1 MKKVFISLFAYV
13 LTAFLICMGIS
24 IFATDKPILL
34 ESQNASYIFLQ
45 GMLYFFRVLP
55 ALFGSAFL
63 MLLSIYFG
71 QNTGNAKERF
81 SPAIF
86 KHFKMVIFTSLGMVF
101 ILTMSFEIF
110 VPAINAHQRLAE
122 AAPRLLNEYLIS
134 GRYCYV
140 IKNYYL
146 AHEYGRQALR
156 LSPGNED
163 AQKLIDDSERSLH
176 SMRARP
182 KAREKTV
189 DDSYRWQELNNETVF
204 SLLEKSKKAYA
215 EKRWFDAHYFAQ
227 LAVSTGTE
235 ADVNLLDARRM
246 AAEAWNRL
254 NDSAPIA
261 DQAAKKLFEKKK
273 KAYFY
278 LMNDDNLEAYYE
290 FQELYNE
297 GGIFVDPDIK
307 NYYEIAKERLAQEAF
322 FIDETLHL
330 QLFESAQNVYFTITH
345 PDGVKDVVYIKGI
358 TMVSNSGRM
367 IQYLREFSLYTFGRD
382 GHFIRS
388 VKTPYAKMVA
398 EPISIFDANTAIQY
412 GIKESFK
419 NIPYVILRSVA
430 RESTRLRNDP
440 VFTYAKSIPLDER
453 EEENV
458 LLLAMPFTDFN
469 LACDAV
475 VGPKNMN
482 LVNLIK
488 MVNRA
493 EHFGYSAEVFQA
505 VLIQRVTYPLLLLIL
520 MIAFASFAWN
530 YRLKHNQIFKF
541 VWILNFPACTLVLYL
556 VLEIC
561 IYVSEILCYTLVG
574 FSSQMTVLSAIGIY
588 IVLFLL
594 VSLFFLARR
603 SGK

>member
-1 MKKVFISLFAYV
+1 
-13 LTAFLICMGIS
+13 
-24 IFATDKPILL
+24 
-34 ESQNASYIFLQ
+34 
-45 GMLYFFRVLP
+45 
-55 ALFGSAFL
+55 
-63 MLLSIYFG
+63 
-71 QNTGNAKERF
+71 
-81 SPAIF
+81 
-86 KHFKMVIFTSLGMVF
+86 
-101 ILTMSFEIF
+101 
-110 VPAINAHQRLAE
+110 
-122 AAPRLLNEYLIS
+122 
-134 GRYCYV
+134 
-140 IKNYYL
+140 
-146 AHEYGRQALR
+146 
-156 LSPGNED
+156 
-163 AQKLIDDSERSLH
+163 
-176 SMRARP
+176 
-182 KAREKTV
+182 
-189 DDSYRWQELNNETVF
+189 
-204 SLLEKSKKAYA
+204 
-215 EKRWFDAHYFAQ
+215 
-227 LAVSTGTE
+227 
-235 ADVNLLDARRM
+235 
-246 AAEAWNRL
+246 
-254 NDSAPIA
+254 
-261 DQAAKKLFEKKK
+261 
-273 KAYFY
+273 
-278 LMNDDNLEAYYE
+278 
-290 FQELYNE
+290 
-297 GGIFVDPDIK
+297 
-307 NYYEIAKERLAQEAF
+307 
-322 FIDETLHL
+322 
-330 QLFESAQNVYFTITH
+330 
-345 PDGVKDVVYIKGI
+345 
-358 TMVSNSGRM
+358 MVSNSGRM
-367 IQYLREFSLYTFGRD
+367 IQYLREFSLYTYGRD

-440 VFTYAKSIPLDER
+440 VFTYAQNIPLEER

-505 VLIQRVTYPLLLLIL
+505 ALIQRVTYPLLLLIL

-541 VWILNFPACTLVLYL
+541 VWILNFPVCTLVLYL